1 MNDPLDPTN
10 ASVPQTDDAQPSG
23 RPTAARSR
31 MMSAV
36 CHDLRSPLSSIMM
49 GSGFLQRSLSKIDG
63 MDTERRILEGVL
75 RSAQRLASLVSD
87 LHDATKLEAGE
98 LILERN
104 RLGVASLLEAAV
116 AAASEAAAKQGVSIV
131 AGPAPPGTFVMC
143 DRARVLQAL
152 GELIENALRY
162 SPSAGTV
169 RVEAEL
175 LEGNVVFS
183 VIDEGSGMRP
193 DQRAHAF
200 DPYWHASQ
208 SPRDGTGLGLAL
220 VHGIAT
226 LHGGGA
232 RVEGLE
238 KGTRAVFWL
247 ASCA

>member
-1 MNDPLDPTN
+1 
-10 ASVPQTDDAQPSG
+10 
-23 RPTAARSR
+23 
-31 MMSAV
+31 
-36 CHDLRSPLSSIMM
+36 
-49 GSGFLQRSLSKIDG
+49 
-63 MDTERRILEGVL
+63 
-75 RSAQRLASLVSD
+75 
-87 LHDATKLEAGE
+87 
-98 LILERN
+98 
-104 RLGVASLLEAAV
+104 
-116 AAASEAAAKQGVSIV
+116 
-131 AGPAPPGTFVMC
+131 MC